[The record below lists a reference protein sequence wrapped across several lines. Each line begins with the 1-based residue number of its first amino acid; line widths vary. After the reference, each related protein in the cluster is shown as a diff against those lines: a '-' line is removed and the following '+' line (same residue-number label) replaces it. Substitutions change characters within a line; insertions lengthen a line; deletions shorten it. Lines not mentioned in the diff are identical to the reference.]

1 MNGLGPISSYAV
13 AMQQLQLSLIKQ
25 SAEATQQVAE
35 MLLDASRMAPT
46 SEDKGTQIDINV

>member
-25 SAEATQQVAE
+25 SAETTQQVAE